1 MIKGIFGSA
10 ETLPKASWPCTK
22 QEASTPRND
31 PTKELHKQLRKT
43 TMQEVNF
50 CIEEPTRTLQ
60 HKMMMLTQVQWT
72 RFVLCY
78 EVE

>member
-10 ETLPKASWPCTK
+10 ETLPKGLPGHARSK
-22 QEASTPRND
+22 KLVHLGMIQRKSY
-31 PTKELHKQLRKT
+31 KQLRKT
-43 TMQEVNF
+43 TMKEVNF

-72 RFVLCY
+72 RFVL
-78 EVE
+78 